1 MKERKHGTGRKII
14 MGALAVLLFAAAG
27 IFIYIQAYY
36 HALPDIQ
43 EVFAQGGGEQIQV
56 DALDAWITYG
66 DTKSGRGFIFYPGAK
81 VEEEAYGPLMREIAA
96 EVFSACLCGC
106 RGGWRCWE
114 AARLRT

>member
-1 MKERKHGTGRKII
+1 

-66 DTKSGRGFIFYPGAK
+66 DKKSGRGFIFYPGATL
-81 VEEEAYGPLMREIAA
+81 EDEAYGPLMSDIAA
-96 EVFSACLCGC
+96 EAIF
-106 RGGWRCWE
+106 
-114 AARLRT
+114 